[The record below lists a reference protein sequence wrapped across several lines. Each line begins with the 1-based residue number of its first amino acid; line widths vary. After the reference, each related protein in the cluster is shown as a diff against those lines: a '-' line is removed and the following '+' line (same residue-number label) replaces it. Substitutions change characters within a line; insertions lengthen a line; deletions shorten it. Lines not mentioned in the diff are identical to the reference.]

1 MRNLFIFAK
10 HTKARESICIW
21 RNYLHMH
28 LPCPVP
34 TIGMYDHHVQL
45 SDHSICCE
53 CLRKCSA
60 GHASTAH
67 KRHFLGPASAGLQ
80 PFVAAPRMVP
90 AHVQSDSMMKDT
102 KGTKYHITWKSAL
115 LWPNLLGL
123 FCQNPL
129 QVTVFCC
136 LKQTTRWYTVS
147 DTLIV
152 DLRRNIIRVG
162 STRSALYL
170 FQTPPTPQITT
181 ATTAAGSPRRKAC
194 PRHEEDMTILSVG
207 LPLLDLLQARTCKRK
222 AWSIRSWLL
231 LELFWILLNYIELI
245 EFYNVNELTLT
256 PSRWFLLH
264 HRYKGSIYI

>member
-1 MRNLFIFAK
+1 MRSLFIFAK
-10 HTKARESICIW
+10 HTRARLLDCTTIMS
-21 RNYLHMH
+21 NYLTIQFVVNARASKLQVM
-28 LPCPVP
+28 LAPP
-34 TIGMYDHHVQL
+34 TKDI
-45 SDHSICCE
+45 
-53 CLRKCSA
+53 
-60 GHASTAH
+60 
-67 KRHFLGPASAGLQ
+67 FLGLRQQVCSLLSQLYGWFLHTCNLTAWWKTQ
-80 PFVAAPRMVP
+80 
-90 AHVQSDSMMKDT
+90 
-102 KGTKYHITWKSAL
+102 GTKYHITWKSAL

-136 LKQTTRWYTVS
+136 LKQTTRWCTVS

-162 STRSALYL
+162 SARSALYL

-222 AWSIRSWLL
+222 AWSIRSIETILIELYWDILKYTKLHWLL
-231 LELFWILLNYIELI
+231 YWIILEYIEIRWNMLNYIELYWTILELFWITLN
-245 EFYNVNELTLT
+245 
-256 PSRWFLLH
+256 
-264 HRYKGSIYI
+264 

>member
-152 DLRRNIIRVG
+152 DLRRNIIRVS

-170 FQTPPTPQITT
+170 FQTAPHTPNHYSHNRCWFTQKE
-181 ATTAAGSPRRKAC
+181 S
-194 PRHEEDMTILSVG
+194 
-207 LPLLDLLQARTCKRK
+207 LP
-222 AWSIRSWLL
+222 
-231 LELFWILLNYIELI
+231 
-245 EFYNVNELTLT
+245 
-256 PSRWFLLH
+256 
-264 HRYKGSIYI
+264 

>member
-34 TIGMYDHHVQL
+34 TIGLYDHHVQL

-53 CLRKCSA
+53 CLRKCSP

-102 KGTKYHITWKSAL
+102 RHQVSHYLKVSA
-115 LWPNLLGL
+115 
-123 FCQNPL
+123 
-129 QVTVFCC
+129 
-136 LKQTTRWYTVS
+136 
-147 DTLIV
+147 
-152 DLRRNIIRVG
+152 
-162 STRSALYL
+162 ALTQPSWTFL
-170 FQTPPTPQITT
+170 PES
-181 ATTAAGSPRRKAC
+181 SPSHR
-194 PRHEEDMTILSVG
+194 
-207 LPLLDLLQARTCKRK
+207 
-222 AWSIRSWLL
+222 
-231 LELFWILLNYIELI
+231 
-245 EFYNVNELTLT
+245 
-256 PSRWFLLH
+256 FLLPETDNTVM
-264 HRYKGSIYI
+264 YSI

>member
-1 MRNLFIFAK
+1 MRSLFIFAK
-10 HTKARESICIW
+10 HTRARESICICTCHALC
-21 RNYLHMH
+21 RLLDCTTIMSSYLTIQFVVNARASKLQVM
-28 LPCPVP
+28 LAPP
-34 TIGMYDHHVQL
+34 TKDI
-45 SDHSICCE
+45 
-53 CLRKCSA
+53 
-60 GHASTAH
+60 
-67 KRHFLGPASAGLQ
+67 FLGLRQQVCSLLSQLYGWFLHTCNLTAWWKTQ
-80 PFVAAPRMVP
+80 
-90 AHVQSDSMMKDT
+90 
-102 KGTKYHITWKSAL
+102 GTKYHITWKSAL

-207 LPLLDLLQARTCKRK
+207 LPLLDLYQARTCKRK

>member
-102 KGTKYHITWKSAL
+102 RHQVSHYLKVSAALTQPSWTFLPESSPSHRFL
-115 LWPNLLGL
+115 LPETDN
-123 FCQNPL
+123 
-129 QVTVFCC
+129 TVIYSI
-136 LKQTTRWYTVS
+136 WYTDRWSAKKHHKSWLYSVGSILVS
-147 DTLIV
+147 D
-152 DLRRNIIRVG
+152 
-162 STRSALYL
+162 
-170 FQTPPTPQITT
+170 PPPHPKSLQPQ
-181 ATTAAGSPRRKAC
+181 
-194 PRHEEDMTILSVG
+194 
-207 LPLLDLLQARTCKRK
+207 PLLVHPEGKLALGMRKTWPFFLLAFPFSTCCKPVLANAK
-222 AWSIRSWLL
+222 LDQSDFGFYW
-231 LELFWILLNYIELI
+231 NYF
-245 EFYNVNELTLT
+245 EFYWITLN
-256 PSRWFLLH
+256 
-264 HRYKGSIYI
+264 

>member
-1 MRNLFIFAK
+1 MPWSKQSLCGSI
-10 HTKARESICIW
+10 HWES
-21 RNYLHMH
+21 LHWILLEH
-28 LPCPVP
+28 FYAQGRVLS
-34 TIGMYDHHVQL
+34 DHHVQL

-53 CLRKCSA
+53 CSRKCSPD
-60 GHASTAH
+60 HASTAH

-90 AHVQSDSMMKDT
+90 AHVQSDSVMKDT
-102 KGTKYHITWKSAL
+102 NGTKYHITWKSAL

-136 LKQTTRWYTVS
+136 LKQTTRWCTVS

-170 FQTPPTPQITT
+170 FQTPPTSRITT

-222 AWSIRSWLL
+222 AWSISKLYISNHI
-231 LELFWILLNYIELI
+231 EHIDFYWI
-245 EFYNVNELTLT
+245 TLWKINID
-256 PSRWFLLH
+256 PGR
-264 HRYKGSIYI
+264 

>member
-1 MRNLFIFAK
+1 MFIFAK

-80 PFVAAPRMVP
+80 PFVAALRMVP
-90 AHVQSDSMMKDT
+90 AHVQSDSMMKDSRHQVSHYL
-102 KGTKYHITWKSAL
+102 KVSAALTQPSWTFLPESSPSHRFL
-115 LWPNLLGL
+115 LPETDN
-123 FCQNPL
+123 
-129 QVTVFCC
+129 TVMYSI
-136 LKQTTRWYTVS
+136 WYTDRWSAKKHHKSWLCSVGSILVS
-147 DTLIV
+147 D
-152 DLRRNIIRVG
+152 
-162 STRSALYL
+162 
-170 FQTPPTPQITT
+170 PPTPQITT

-222 AWSIRSWLL
+222 AWSIRFWLL